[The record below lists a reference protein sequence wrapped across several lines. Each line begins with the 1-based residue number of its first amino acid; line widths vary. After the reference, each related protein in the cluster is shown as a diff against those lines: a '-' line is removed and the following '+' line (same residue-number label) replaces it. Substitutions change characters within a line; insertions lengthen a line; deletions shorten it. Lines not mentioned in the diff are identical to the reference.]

1 MRMHACTVV
10 SVASAVT
17 LGATALGAAAA
28 GPAPAVLI
36 GAPGIAVAGGTHVV
50 TAPSA
55 GGSTH
60 VGLVRDRD
68 GAAIRS
74 RPLPGRLGV
83 PMITFSG
90 LVEGTWSKGRRLV
103 LATSIYDDPSH
114 TTFVTLD
121 TRTLAPLR
129 TIRLP
134 GSFAFDAVS
143 PDGRRLYVLQYPG
156 GVQGGVRYVVRSLSL
171 ATGRLDTGRDR
182 RPDGAGRA
190 DERDR
195 AGARVEPERSLGVH
209 AVQRRRLPRV
219 RPRAEHPLAN
229 RPLHRPAVEGHRA
242 ERARGHPDV
251 GEQGRDAHPDRSRS
265 RGVLARIDTRTFRVD
280 VLRAPVTS

>member
-1 MRMHACTVV
+1 MRTHARTVV
-10 SVASAVT
+10 SVVSAVI

-28 GPAPAVLI
+28 GPAPAVLS
-36 GAPGIAVAGGTHVV
+36 GAPGIAVAGGAHVV

-55 GGSTH
+55 SGSTQ
-60 VGLVRDRD
+60 VRLVRDRD
-68 GAAIRS
+68 GEVLRS
-74 RPLPGRLGV
+74 RTLPGRLGV
-83 PMITFSG
+83 PMVTFSG

-103 LATSIYDDPSH
+103 LATSIYDDPSR
-114 TTFVTLD
+114 TTFVTID

-129 TIRLP
+129 TIRLA

-171 ATGRLDTGRDR
+171 ATGRLDTRSDR

-195 AGARVEPERSLGVH
+195 AGTRVERERSVGLH
-209 AVQRRRLPRV
+209 AVQRRRLPRL
-219 RPRAEHPLAN
+219 RPRAEHPHADGAV
-229 RPLHRPAVEGHRA
+229 HRPAVEGRRA
-242 ERARGHPDV
+242 ERARDDPDV
-251 GEQGRDAHPDRSRS
+251 GERGRDASP
-265 RGVLARIDTRTFRVD
+265 
-280 VLRAPVTS
+280 